1 MKCKNIKYIKCYVI
15 LLLFILSL
23 FICSFVV
30 SSYNTSAT
38 SISISVSP
46 STVNIYKGKTKT
58 LKAKVKGT
66 SDKVSWSSSNTKI
79 VTVDSKGKIKAK
91 KSGSANIRA
100 KVKGKTAICKVKVYD
115 YVSKITLSKTS
126 ISCLY
131 PKQSTKITAK
141 VSPST
146 AYQKSVNWSTS
157 NSKVAT
163 VKSNGEIT
171 AKSVGSCYIIAT
183 AKDEKKK
190 RAKCKVYIR
199 QPAKSISVTT
209 IQDVYTGQT
218 HNLKAKVNPINAYNK
233 NILYSSSDT
242 SIVTVDTKGNVTAI
256 SSEGTAIITCTAADR
271 QGAKATVTVTIRQSV
286 TSLQFEK
293 TNYIIGTKGTKKVN
307 TIIGPENAYNKV
319 LKFKSSNTKI
329 AKVDKDGNVT
339 GVSVGETIISATTTD
354 GSNITASCI
363 VKIELSATK
372 LSISGNFKIPINY
385 KSKVLSLSVTPSNA
399 STSQIQWFSS
409 NSKIVSVDNK
419 GKVTLHKYGTA
430 YVYCYNDN
438 GTNLYSNK
446 CKITVYKKYI
456 TKIKLSKSKLSI
468 NEHKKYKLKAQIYPN
483 DATDKRIYWTST
495 NKKVAV
501 VNQKGIVTAK
511 SKGKCKIY
519 VKAKD
524 GSKKKVYAQITV
536 KRLIKKITCP
546 SKMKINAGKNARIKV
561 NVYPSSAS
569 YKSLKYKV
577 SNKNVRYY
585 KGKIY
590 GKHKGSA
597 TITFYTKD
605 GSKKSCKCRVYVS
618 QLVKKVNISY
628 STMIF
633 NKRNSVKFPVSVYP
647 SNANNKKL
655 KWYSSNNRIAT
666 VNSSGRVTPKSKG
679 YCYIYAKAKDGSGK
693 YDKCKVTVKQPVT
706 KITMDYSSISMYQHS
721 TVKLSAKVYPSNAD
735 EKSILWYSSNNKV
748 AQVYKGT
755 VKAMGKGTC
764 YITAQAGINSKTKK
778 CKITVYKGTGE
789 RVSISNKSSSYN
801 GKIIKLSS
809 SSKKVIVNFISNSII
824 GNSNDFKLYATTAQT
839 IHDYLDCYNINA
851 QNSTAVKNAI
861 KKIAPTFV
869 NINSSSSNKSKIT
882 NAVNFIFEHGGISV
896 KHRLRYM
903 YDGSDKLPQS
913 MYSKN
918 NIVVLSKVYT
928 DGMIRFFD

>member
-23 FICSFVV
+23 FICSFTI
-30 SSYNTSAT
+30 SSYNTRAT

-46 STVNIYKGKTKT
+46 TSVNIYKGKTKAI
-58 LKAKVKGT
+58 KVKVKGT

-79 VTVDSKGKIKAK
+79 VTVNSKGKIKAK

-131 PKQSTKITAK
+131 PKQSTKITAR

-146 AYQKSVNWSTS
+146 AYQKTVNWSTS

-190 RAKCKVYIR
+190 RAKCKIYVR
-199 QPAKSISVTT
+199 QPVKSIKVSKN
-209 IQDVYTGQT
+209 QDVYTGQI
-218 HNLKAKVNPINAYNK
+218 HNLKAKVNPTNAYNK

-242 SIVTVDTKGNVTAI
+242 SIVNVDAKGNVTAI
-256 SSEGTAIITCTAADR
+256 ASEGTAIITCTAADG

-286 TSLQFEK
+286 TSLQFK
-293 TNYIIGTKGTKKVN
+293 KNNYIIGTKGIKKTN

-339 GVSVGETIISATTTD
+339 GISAGETIISATTTD

-363 VKIELSATK
+363 VKIELSANK
-372 LSISGNFKIPINY
+372 LSINSNFKIPINY
-385 KSKVLSLSVTPSNA
+385 KSKTLNLSVTPSNA

-409 NSKIVSVDNK
+409 NSKIVSVNSK
-419 GKVTLHKYGTA
+419 GKVTLHRYGTA

-468 NEHKKYKLKAQIYPN
+468 NEHKKYKLKAQIYPK
-483 DATDKRIYWTST
+483 DATDKRIYWFST
-495 NKKVAV
+495 NKKIAV

-519 VKAKD
+519 AKAKD
-524 GSKKKVYAQITV
+524 GSKKKVYAKITV

-546 SKMKINAGKNARIKV
+546 SKIRINVGKNTRIKV
-561 NVYPSSAS
+561 NVYPKSAS

-577 SNKNVRYY
+577 SNKNARYY

-590 GKHKGSA
+590 GKHRGSA

-605 GSKKSCKCRVYVS
+605 GSKKKCKCRVYVS
-618 QLVKKVNISY
+618 QLVKKVNIRYASMKF
-628 STMIF
+628 T
-633 NKRNSVKFPVSVYP
+633 KRNSVKIPVSVYP
-647 SNANNKKL
+647 SNANNKRL

-666 VNSSGRVTPKSKG
+666 VDSSGRVKPKSKG

-693 YDKCKVTVKQPVT
+693 YDKCKVVVKQPVT
-706 KITMDYSSISMYQHS
+706 KITMDYSSISMYQYS
-721 TVKLSAKVYPSNAD
+721 TVRLSAKAYPSNAD
-735 EKSILWYSSNNKV
+735 ERSILWYSSNNRV

-755 VKAMGKGTC
+755 VKAIGKGTC
-764 YITAQAGINSKTKK
+764 YITAQAGINNKTKK

-789 RVSISNKSSSYN
+789 KVSISNKSSSYN
-801 GKIIKLSS
+801 GKIIRLSS
-809 SSKKVIVNFISNSII
+809 ASKKVIVNFISNSII
-824 GNSNDFKLYATTAQT
+824 GNSNDYKLYATTAQT

-851 QNSTAVKNAI
+851 KNPTAVKKAI

-903 YDGSDKLPQS
+903 CDGSDKLPHS
-913 MYSKN
+913 MYNKN